1 MYDAH
6 CHVSASE
13 GGVSELLVGRDFFGL
28 HPWEALNRTEADLA
42 REVAALR
49 ETLLA
54 HPEAGVG
61 EIGLDRLRVRDIPR
75 AMETLFEA
83 QLSLAFELNRPVV
96 LHGAK
101 CWGRVVKT
109 IRALWERTPPPP
121 RVAFLFHGFSRA
133 GGLVDEIVSLR
144 GFFSVGPAVLNAHAV
159 NYRALV
165 ASLPVERL
173 LVETDR
179 TQESAADCP
188 PLRLVLEEVA
198 HLKNLSPVALERVT
212 DANTRKFFGV

>member
-13 GGVSELLVGRDFFGL
+13 ARVSEILVGRDVFGL
-28 HPWEALNRTEADLA
+28 HPWESLDRAEEDLA
-42 REVAALR
+42 RDVAALR

-54 HPEAGVG
+54 HPHAGVG
-61 EIGLDRLRVRDIPR
+61 EIGLDRLRVRDIPPV
-75 AMETLFEA
+75 MEWLFEA
-83 QLSLAFELNRPVV
+83 QLALAFELNRPVV

-101 CWGRVVKT
+101 CWGRVV
-109 IRALWERTPPPP
+109 RAIHAAWEKTPPPP

-133 GGLVDEIVSLR
+133 GGLLDEIVALR

-165 ASLPVERL
+165 KSLPLDRL

-179 TQESAADCP
+179 TRENAAACPPVERVVEELARLRGLSAAD
-188 PLRLVLEEVA
+188 LE
-198 HLKNLSPVALERVT
+198 KKT
-212 DANTRKFFGV
+212 DANTRAFWGL